1 MTDAPVEL
9 YTDADIAGLRRRI
22 KTWTCGLFLF
32 SLLALGVCIALA
44 ALTTT
49 GNAQRMEL
57 AAIAVSTVSG
67 WIVLYCAI
75 FTVGAARRELGH
87 AGTLREGERQRV
99 EGRVQVTRRWLRIK
113 KSITALAVDVETAEG
128 TKSFWVSRSR
138 AKRLASA
145 RPSALWICHGYVA
158 AYEVTK

>member
-9 YTDADIAGLRRRI
+9 YTDADVRGLRRKI
-22 KTWTCGLFLF
+22 KGWTLALGLF

-75 FTVGAARRELGH
+75 FTVGNARRELGH
-87 AGTLREGERQRV
+87 AGTLREGERERV
-99 EGRVQVTRRWLRIK
+99 EGRVRVTRRWLRIK
-113 KSITALAVDVETAEG
+113 KSITALAVDVETPEG
-128 TKSFWVSRSR
+128 VRSFWVSRSR
-138 AKRLASA
+138 AKRLSEAG
-145 RPSALWICHGYVA
+145 PTALYICHGYVA

>member
-1 MTDAPVEL
+1 MPLSAVEL
-9 YTDADIAGLRRRI
+9 YTDEDVSRLRRKI
-22 KTWTCGLFLF
+22 KAWILSLLAF
-32 SLLALGVCIALA
+32 SLLALGVCVALA

-49 GNAQRMEL
+49 ANAQRMEFS
-57 AAIAVSTVSG
+57 AIAVSTVSG

-75 FTVGAARRELGH
+75 FTVGTARRELAH

-113 KSITALAVDVETAEG
+113 KSITALAVDVETPEG

-138 AKRLASA
+138 AKRLAEA
-145 RPSALWICHGYVA
+145 APTALYICHGYVA